1 MIEES
6 LKLTKLVIVESPT
19 KAKTIARYLDGEYH
33 VLSSRGHVR
42 DLPKK
47 ELGVEIDKNFAPKF
61 ITVQGMH
68 IAKLKKLAK
77 QADEIL
83 LATDHD
89 REGEAIAYD
98 LFEVLRKAAPKET
111 SFRRLVFNEITER
124 AIQASLNQTE
134 EIDTNKVE
142 AQRTRRVLDRLV
154 GYLASPLLSK
164 ALTGNKYEGLSA
176 GRVQSVALRLIS
188 DREAEID
195 QFIAQEYWEII
206 VSLRNGKPFSAKLV
220 RKDGKKIKISTTA
233 EAERIKEDLQQ
244 AQIVVETV
252 TEKERRVHPQP
263 PFITSSLQQAA
274 SSNLGFSPRK
284 TMQIAQQLY
293 EGITIAGENT
303 GIITYMRTDSVR
315 VSTAAL
321 SEARAYIKDQFN
333 EQYLIKTARHYKNK
347 RKAQDAHEAI
357 RPTSPARSPQQI
369 ALFLSSD
376 QLKLYKLIFAR
387 FLATQMT
394 AAIYLQRKGVI
405 SADQYT
411 LEVIGSQL
419 LFDGFQKAFTQF
431 APKTRKIDANNKAEP
446 LFPIWLKQGDS
457 LLLEKVEAMQ
467 KFTEPPRRFS
477 EARLIRLL
485 EQEGIGRPSTYA
497 SIVSTIQDR
506 NYVIKEKGSLRPT
519 LLGRI
524 VADFLEE
531 HIPETVA
538 IAFTAHMEEDLDLI
552 EAGEMDRVTALKEF
566 YEPFSRQIEKL
577 NGLLDQ
583 QGKPFQIFTDSLCPN
598 CNEPMELRY
607 WKGAHFLGCSNYPQ
621 CKTTQNLPPSLDY
634 RYAERK
640 VEVLPVLEKLDAAP
654 QQDVICPNCS
664 AQMRLQ
670 HGRYGRYLRC
680 VNSQCKQ
687 TRSVSTDV
695 TCPKCGSGEI
705 VEKYSPKRKQVFY
718 GCNTYPAC
726 KFAVSDMPVK
736 ICPDCQ
742 QGVLIKKGAVLKC
755 SNKMCA

>member
-1 MIEES
+1 MS
-6 LKLTKLVIVESPT
+6 KLVIVESPT
-19 KAKTIARYLDGEYH
+19 KAKTIARYLDKEH
-33 VLSSRGHVR
+33 RVLSSRGHVR
-42 DLPKK
+42 DLPKT

-61 ITVQGMH
+61 VTVQGIH
-68 IAKLKKLAK
+68 ITKLKKSAK
-77 QADEIL
+77 QADEII

-124 AIQASLNQTE
+124 AIQAALSKTE

-164 ALTGNKYEGLSA
+164 ALTGNQYEGLSA
-176 GRVQSVALRLIS
+176 GRVQSVALRFIS
-188 DREAEID
+188 DREAEIE

-206 VSLRNGKPFSAKLV
+206 ASLRNGKPFSAKLT
-220 RKDGKKIKISTTA
+220 RRDGKKIKISTAA
-233 EAERIKEDLQQ
+233 EAEKIKRDLQQ

-252 TEKERRVHPQP
+252 TEQQRRVHPQP

-274 SSNLGFSPRK
+274 ASNLGFSPNK
-284 TMQIAQQLY
+284 TMKIAQELY
-293 EGITIAGENT
+293 EGVTIAGETT

-321 SEARAYIKDQFN
+321 SEARAYIKDQF
-333 EQYLIKTARHYKNK
+333 EEEYLSKTARHYKNK

-357 RPTSPARSPQQI
+357 RPTSPARSPEQI
-369 ALFLSSD
+369 ASFLSPD

-394 AAIYLQRKGVI
+394 PAIYLQRKGVI

-411 LEVIGSQL
+411 LEVTGSNL

-431 APKTRKIDANNKAEP
+431 TLETSKIDGKEKAEP
-446 LFPIWLKQGDS
+446 LFPIWLKEGDS

-467 KFTEPPRRFS
+467 KFTEPPRRFT
-477 EARLIRLL
+477 EAGLVRLL
-485 EQEGIGRPSTYA
+485 EQSGIGRPSTYA

-519 LLGRI
+519 LLGRV

-577 NGLLDQ
+577 NGLFDQ
-583 QGKPFQIFTDSLCPN
+583 QGKPFQIFTDSLCPK
-598 CNEPMELRY
+598 CNGPMELRY
-607 WKGAHFLGCSNYPQ
+607 WKGTHFLGCSNYPQ

-634 RYAERK
+634 RYAEKK
-640 VEVLPVLEKLDAAP
+640 VEVLSVLEKLDNKP
-654 QQDVICPNCS
+654 PTEIICPKCG
-664 AQMRLQ
+664 AQMALH

-680 VNSQCKQ
+680 VNSQCKE
-687 TRSVSTDV
+687 TLSVSTGIL
-695 TCPKCGSGEI
+695 CPKCGAGEI
-705 VEKYSPKRKQVFY
+705 VEKYSSKRKEVFY

-736 ICPDCQ
+736 ICPDCR
-742 QGVLIKKGAVLKC
+742 QGVLVKKGDVLKC
-755 SNKMCA
+755 SNKMCAETVDL